1 MGQDG
6 FRFAIETGKLH
17 RAGAVPRCPVV
28 RAIMQASASTFIQA
42 SRNRAWSVFTDT
54 SAWPTWYD
62 GIRHAV
68 WVEGE
73 PWTDGSMLQL
83 DSRWG
88 VLAACIRLVA
98 EPNMAVI
105 EVRMWSSTA
114 VLVFEVE
121 DSVGGC
127 QAKVRETWHG
137 PAAWL
142 GPITRPARTEKLTR
156 AMAAFRH
163 CAEAL

>member
-1 MGQDG
+1 
-6 FRFAIETGKLH
+6 
-17 RAGAVPRCPVV
+17 
-28 RAIMQASASTFIQA
+28 
-42 SRNRAWSVFTDT
+42 
-54 SAWPTWYD
+54 
-62 GIRHAV
+62 
-68 WVEGE
+68 
-73 PWTDGSMLQL
+73 MLRL

-88 VLAACIRLVA
+88 VLAACVRLVA
-98 EPNMAVI
+98 EPSMAVI
-105 EVRMWSSTA
+105 EVRIWSSTA

-142 GPITRPARTEKLTR
+142 GPITRPARTGKLTR
-156 AMAAFRH
+156 AMDSFRH

>member
-1 MGQDG
+1 
-6 FRFAIETGKLH
+6 
-17 RAGAVPRCPVV
+17 
-28 RAIMQASASTFIQA
+28 
-42 SRNRAWSVFTDT
+42 
-54 SAWPTWYD
+54 
-62 GIRHAV
+62 
-68 WVEGE
+68 
-73 PWTDGSMLQL
+73 MLRL

-98 EPNMAVI
+98 EPSMAVI
-105 EVRMWSSTA
+105 EVRIWSSTA
-114 VLVFEVE
+114 VHVFEVE

-137 PAAWL
+137 PVAWL

-156 AMAAFRH
+156 AMDSFRH

>member
-1 MGQDG
+1 
-6 FRFAIETGKLH
+6 
-17 RAGAVPRCPVV
+17 
-28 RAIMQASASTFIQA
+28 MQTSASTFIQA

-54 SAWPTWYD
+54 SAWPAWYD
-62 GIRHAV
+62 GIRQV
-68 WVEGE
+68 SWVEGK
-73 PWTDGSMLQL
+73 PWTDGSMLRL

-88 VLAACIRLVA
+88 VLAACVRLVA
-98 EPNMAVI
+98 EPSMAVI

-142 GPITRPARTEKLTR
+142 GPITRSARTGALTR
-156 AMAAFRH
+156 AMDSFRH